1 MNYILKSAPLLILC
15 IIIVSCQ
22 TAQKLLDKAERK
34 DAAIVA
40 KYARDK
46 YPCTDLL
53 KNDTAIIWRDSTIYI
68 ECPDN
73 SNPFEVVTVRTDT
86 VNNIVTRVIKV
97 PVKVQL
103 PGKIVTRWYEDS
115 GKLKVAALELNGCI
129 EAVKKLQA
137 ANDKLQAAN
146 DKLEGKI
153 ARKSKENW
161 IWRIIILCWLI
172 WKGIKIYRKIMIK
185 I

>member
-1 MNYILKSAPLLILC
+1 MNNHPSNP
-15 IIIVSCQ
+15 
-22 TAQKLLDKAERK
+22 
-34 DAAIVA
+34 AIVA

-86 VNNIVTRVIKV
+86 VNNVVTRVVKV

-103 PGKIVTRWYEDS
+103 SGKIVTRWYEDS
-115 GKLKVAALELNGCI
+115 AKLKIAAVELNGCI
-129 EAVKKLQA
+129 TAREKLQA
-137 ANDKLQAAN
+137 ANDNLTV
-146 DKLEGKI
+146 KI
-153 ARKSKENW
+153 ARKTKENW
-161 IWRIIILCWLI
+161 IWRVIILCWLV
-172 WKGIKIYRKIMIK
+172 WKGIKLYRKIMIK